1 MSKIIAID
9 SSAIAFNAIH
19 SYGNQ
24 IKLKAEGKL
33 SGNFILPTS
42 YTYFNMILSALKR
55 IGVDKEDNIF
65 ICLDGFNSWRKAFL
79 STYKGQRKALRD
91 SYIHID
97 WNKCFNEIANIN
109 SQLEVST
116 NWYFL
121 HFNNQYN
128 LLDILHTEEG
138 IKLIGENYQDTQF
151 EKDYG
156 LEADDILATI
166 SKQYIDKEVIIVT
179 CDKDMYQLAHRPN
192 TKIYS
197 LNIKVGGQKGGYV
210 LVEQP
215 LKILAT
221 KIRKGD
227 ISDNII
233 VTSEDTPKDEEIRAF
248 IVNLLELPSWV
259 ELPIISTLNS
269 LISKE
274 INSDKLP
281 FPKSLALRYY
291 DIYKKDKVIS
301 QEYCTSLLAKREVRK
316 KKKQSEKRK
325 QKKELDNANK
335 V

>member
-1 MSKIIAID
+1 MKIIAID

-24 IKLKAEGKL
+24 IKLQSEGRL
-33 SGNFILPTS
+33 SSNFILPPS

-55 IGVDKEDNIF
+55 IGTDKEDKIF

-79 STYKGQRKALRD
+79 ITYKGQRKALRD

-97 WNKCFNEIANIN
+97 WNKCFNEIANVT

-116 NWYFL
+116 NWHFL
-121 HFNNQYN
+121 KFNNQYN

-138 IKLIGENYQDTQF
+138 IKLIGENYKDTQF

-166 SKQYIDKEVIIVT
+166 SKKFTNESVIIAT

-192 TKIYS
+192 IQIYS
-197 LNIKVGGQKGGYV
+197 FNIKISGKKGGYV
-210 LVEQP
+210 LVDQP
-215 LKILAT
+215 LKILAS

-233 VTSEDTPKDEEIRAF
+233 VTANDTPKDEEIRAF

-259 ELPIISTLNS
+259 ENPILDVLNNLPTKSPDIT
-269 LISKE
+269 
-274 INSDKLP
+274 KLP
-281 FPKSLALRYY
+281 FPNSLAKRFN
-291 DIYKKDKVIS
+291 DIYLKDKVIS
-301 QEYCTSLLAKREVRK
+301 VEYCVNLQNKRVIRK
-316 KKKQSEKRK
+316 KKELSEKRK
-325 QKKELDNANK
+325 QKKEQANESK